1 MAGLQVLRR
10 TYRHLNRYRE
20 VITILA
26 KHGFGDLL
34 HMLRL
39 DSRLEAGLKVMMRH
53 PPVDTSARPGRV
65 ILTIQE
71 LGPTF
76 VKAGQYLSTRA
87 DVVPAEYL
95 SELAR
100 LQDRV
105 PPFPAEEARRIV
117 EEDLGRPIAK
127 LFARFDGHPLAAASI
142 AQVHAAALFD
152 GSEIVVKVQRPR
164 IRGIVAADLEIM
176 ARLAALA
183 ERHIEEWR
191 WRRPTRLVAE
201 IARSLDREMDFSLE
215 AAHVERFARQ
225 FAGDATVRAP
235 KVHRA
240 LSSARVLTLE
250 RLHGIKADD
259 PAALER
265 AGLDPRIAAQ
275 RLAGHYLAMIFT
287 HGFFHADPH
296 PGNLLIQPDHVIAY
310 LDFGMTGRLDLATRE
325 ALADVIVAV
334 SERDQATLGQ
344 ALLALAERD
353 EEPDPRAFEDDVAE
367 LMDQYAY
374 RPLSEW
380 RLGRML
386 EQLFQTTARYHVR
399 IPPDL
404 FLMVKALT
412 ELESLTRTLDPN
424 FDAVSAAIPFVRR
437 VHEERFTPAR
447 LAERMAEAGRETLGL
462 LASAPAEIR
471 ELIRQARRGRLLIE
485 FEHKGLEPALSELD
499 QISNRLAYAILLGSL
514 VIGSALMVHA
524 GLPPYWRGVSV
535 LGAGGFLLAG
545 VMGFWLLVAIIRHG
559 RL

>member
-20 VITILA
+20 VVTILA

-39 DSRLEAGLKVMMRH
+39 DHRLAAGLRMMMRH
-53 PPVDTSARPGRV
+53 PPVDTSDRPGRV
-65 ILTIQE
+65 LLTLQE

-87 DVVPAEYL
+87 DLLPAEYL
-95 SELAR
+95 SELVK

-117 EEDLGRPIAK
+117 EEDLGRPITK

-142 AQVHAAALFD
+142 AQVHAAALPD
-152 GSEIVVKVQRPR
+152 GSEVVVKVQRPR

-191 WRRPTRLVAE
+191 WRRPTLLVAE
-201 IARSLDREMDFSLE
+201 ISRSLDREMDFSLE

-225 FAGDATVRAP
+225 FSGDPTVRVP
-235 KVHRA
+235 KIYRA
-240 LSSARVLTLE
+240 LSSTRVLTLE
-250 RLHGIKADD
+250 RLHGVKADD
-259 PAALER
+259 LAAMER
-265 AGLDPRIAAQ
+265 EGLDPRIAAE
-275 RLAGHYLAMIFT
+275 RLGVQYLAMIFT

-296 PGNLLIQPDHVIAY
+296 PGNLLIQPGHVVAY

-325 ALADVIVAV
+325 ALADVFLAV
-334 SERDQATLGQ
+334 SERDQATLGR
-344 ALLALAERD
+344 ALLALAEHD
-353 EEPDPRAFEDDVAE
+353 EEPDPRAFEDDTAE

-386 EQLFQTTARYHVR
+386 EQLFQTTARHHVR

-412 ELESLTRTLDPN
+412 ELESLNRRLDPN
-424 FDAVSAAIPFVRR
+424 FDAVSASIPFVRR
-437 VHEERFTPAR
+437 VHEERAAPGR
-447 LAERMAEAGRETLGL
+447 LAERLAEAGRETLDL
-462 LASAPAEIR
+462 LASAPGDVR

-485 FEHKGLEPALSELD
+485 FEHKGLDPALSVLD

-524 GLPPYWRGVSV
+524 GLPPYWRGVPV
-535 LGAGGFLLAG
+535 LGVGGFLLSG
-545 VMGFWLLVAIIRHG
+545 IMGFWLLLAIIRHG